1 MNHKLK
7 INHVTYNPTEEK
19 LTIDAS
25 VLLIKPIESLEVTM
39 VMTKEGKTKPIN

>member
-1 MNHKLK
+1 MNHKIK
-7 INHVTYNPTEEK
+7 INQITYNPTEEK

-39 VMTKEGKTKPIN
+39 VMTKDGTANPIN